1 MLSAYESLGQMIRLS
16 EELFDPSKEDQVY
29 WVELPSKADSID
41 VRLHSV
47 PLNMADTLNEVLY
60 SGLRSAVFTSATLTT
75 EGDFS
80 HFLERTGVGK
90 DEAERLVTLEVGSPF
105 NYDEQCNIG
114 IMNFLP
120 PPNTDNFNEDAIELI
135 SAISEKLQLGGLIL
149 FTSYNMMNRF
159 YEKLEPLYKKLG
171 LSLLGQKKDGSR
183 YSLQEKLKKDRGSL
197 LLGTESFWEGIDV
210 PGRALEMLVITKLP
224 FAVPTEP
231 IILAIEDSLK
241 KEGKNA
247 FMNFSLPEAIIKFR
261 QGFGRLI
268 RSKTDKG
275 IVLFLDNRLSQK
287 QYGKSFLK
295 SLPTGVKILNSKKE
309 AVEWAQGIKL

>member
-1 MLSAYESLGQMIRLS
+1 
-16 EELFDPSKEDQVY
+16 
-29 WVELPSKADSID
+29 
-41 VRLHSV
+41 
-47 PLNMADTLNEVLY
+47 
-60 SGLRSAVFTSATLTT
+60 
-75 EGDFS
+75 
-80 HFLERTGVGK
+80 
-90 DEAERLVTLEVGSPF
+90 
-105 NYDEQCNIG
+105 
-114 IMNFLP
+114 
-120 PPNTDNFNEDAIELI
+120 
-135 SAISEKLQLGGLIL
+135 
-149 FTSYNMMNRF
+149 
-159 YEKLEPLYKKLG
+159 
-171 LSLLGQKKDGSR
+171 
-183 YSLQEKLKKDRGSL
+183 
-197 LLGTESFWEGIDV
+197 
-210 PGRALEMLVITKLP
+210 MLVITKLP

-275 IVLFLDNRLSQK
+275 IVLLLDNRLSQK

>member
-1 MLSAYESLGQMIRLS
+1 M
-16 EELFDPSKEDQVY
+16 
-29 WVELPSKADSID
+29 
-41 VRLHSV
+41 
-47 PLNMADTLNEVLY
+47 
-60 SGLRSAVFTSATLTT
+60 
-75 EGDFS
+75 
-80 HFLERTGVGK
+80 
-90 DEAERLVTLEVGSPF
+90 
-105 NYDEQCNIG
+105 
-114 IMNFLP
+114 
-120 PPNTDNFNEDAIELI
+120 
-135 SAISEKLQLGGLIL
+135 
-149 FTSYNMMNRF
+149 
-159 YEKLEPLYKKLG
+159 
-171 LSLLGQKKDGSR
+171 SLLGQKKDGSR

-275 IVLFLDNRLSQK
+275 IVLLLDNRLSQK